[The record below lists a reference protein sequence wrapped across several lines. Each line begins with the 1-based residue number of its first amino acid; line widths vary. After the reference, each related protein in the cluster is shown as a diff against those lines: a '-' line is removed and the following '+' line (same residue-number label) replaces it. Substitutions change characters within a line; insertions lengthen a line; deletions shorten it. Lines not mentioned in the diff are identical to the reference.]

1 MEAES
6 CPHWNKLTKLPRCWF
21 SCNELQSAFS
31 DRVCHRVVQSKT
43 LLLEYACRR
52 NKGLSSRSK
61 IEDYYPGSEMVVDF
75 DIPDNSVP
83 VALVKSAVYGELVLL
98 ESLFSRKREWLL
110 EDTREKV
117 ITVVRSR

>member
-1 MEAES
+1 
-6 CPHWNKLTKLPRCWF
+6 
-21 SCNELQSAFS
+21 
-31 DRVCHRVVQSKT
+31 
-43 LLLEYACRR
+43 
-52 NKGLSSRSK
+52 
-61 IEDYYPGSEMVVDF
+61 MVVDF